1 MTEELKFELD
11 IDQELSEIPP
21 EYQDIFRQTIMQ
33 ELAESEKDRTDTDI
47 LHYLRQRRDHF
58 KRGGFIRPDGRPGL
72 VTLDPETI
80 YEQALPQ
87 LARNSLGKQDETAA
101 RKRTL
106 IKLGAFVGLG
116 LLLLI
121 LVFRGRAKRESEQEL
136 ISNTPVATEV
146 AEGDSLNEA
155 PPLPEITDVEDSLQT
170 IGNLGGALTIG
181 RPSAIEITYGR
192 SEETIALAI
201 DPSKPTPKG
210 ELRFNE
216 STMLSDNPVAVW
228 LFGTVLNYAIGLPDS
243 LVRNLETGDRLTIST
258 DTGAALRFVVTES
271 QQGTSYETGRI
282 LSQNRLGLTLFSLPA
297 EAEDDVAYVFASY
310 DFTGETGEAQPTYQL
325 EEQISLTGGGS
336 LAIEDVHI
344 GHDISGNIN
353 VVVAGSATELP
364 GEQTILLSLA
374 AGGEQTAT
382 QQIVL
387 NDSDDWQASFSLS
400 DTPPGV
406 PLLAELRLLP
416 GNVLS
421 EDSLVLVVL
430 GEIPQ
435 LLEQVTFD
443 FNAAWW
449 DETQMQVIVTGALT
463 NTGTTPVYLPP
474 DFIQIPIEG
483 GDAYESS
490 AQVTPS
496 LPRQVSPSLPFLI
509 NPGETVG
516 ITVTFLPPNSSIRLI
531 VNADLWEITNIPL
544 EMSAP

>member
-1 MTEELKFELD
+1 MNLELD

-58 KRGGFIRPDGRPGL
+58 KRGGFIRPDGRPGS
-72 VTLDPETI
+72 VTLNPETM

-87 LARNSLGKQDETAA
+87 LARNSLGKQDETAE

-121 LVFRGRAKRESEQEL
+121 MVFRGRAERESEVEL
-136 ISNTPVATEV
+136 VADEPLATEV
-146 AEGDSLNEA
+146 AEAEPINEA

-192 SEETIALAI
+192 TEETIALAI
-201 DPSKPTPKG
+201 DPSKATPKG

-243 LVRNLETGDRLTIST
+243 LVRNLETEDRLTIST
-258 DTGAALRFVVTES
+258 DTGATLHFVVTES
-271 QQGTSYETGRI
+271 RQGASYEAGRI

-297 EAEDDVAYVFASY
+297 GAEDDVAYVFASY
-310 DFTGETGEAQPTYQL
+310 DFTDETGEDQPTYQL
-325 EEQISLTGGGS
+325 EEAMPLSGGGR
-336 LAIEDVHI
+336 LMIKAAHI
-344 GHDISGNIN
+344 GHDIDGNIT
-353 VVVAGSATELP
+353 VAIEGSATDIP
-364 GEQTILLSLA
+364 GEQTLLLSLA
-374 AGGEQTAT
+374 AGSEQSAT

-387 NDSDDWQASFSLS
+387 NESQDWQAVFTLPN
-400 DTPPGV
+400 TITGL

-416 GNVLS
+416 GNVLP
-421 EDSLVLVVL
+421 EDSLVIVAL
-430 GEIPQ
+430 GEVPQ
-435 LLEQVTFD
+435 LLEQVRFD
-443 FNAAWW
+443 LTTAWW
-449 DETQMQVIVTGALT
+449 EEARTQVIVTGVFT
-463 NTGTTPVYLPP
+463 NTGTTSVYLSP
-474 DFIQIPIEG
+474 DIIQIPTEG
-483 GDAYESS
+483 GDAYEPSG
-490 AQVTPS
+490 QVTPNLS
-496 LPRQVSPSLPFLI
+496 WQVSPPLPFLI

-516 ITVTFLPPNSSIRLI
+516 ITVTFLPQNPSLRFII
-531 VNADLWEITNIPL
+531 NADLWEIANIPF
-544 EMSAP
+544 EVAAP